1 MQAEC
6 WGVQTG
12 GRVAE
17 VRLLNPQ
24 QGGAILALLALV
36 VVATFV
42 AHDQQRNEKD
52 AEDGERVEEEEIEE
66 GLVGA
71 HH

>member
-1 MQAEC
+1 MQAERR
-6 WGVQTG
+6 GVQTG
-12 GRVAE
+12 GGVAE

-24 QGGAILALLALV
+24 QGGAIFALLALA
-36 VVATFV
+36 VVATLV
-42 AHDQQRNEKD
+42 ANDQQGDEED

-71 HH
+71 RH